1 MIFDKTC
8 SEIKKRTSP
17 EAQQSNI
24 IRLISE
30 GFGSN
35 FGQTFKNRIL
45 IEFEIIFSIDS
56 IYLHWV

>member
-24 IRLISE
+24 NRLIS
-30 GFGSN
+30 GSN
-35 FGQTFKNRIL
+35 FGLTFKNRIL

-56 IYLHWV
+56 IPN